1 MNSLKFRFVKTLYFM
16 IKENSTM
23 ASFETHHAILNYN
36 AIFDTGCKRL
46 QSCIKMQPKIGMQP
60 INKLELVK

>member
-1 MNSLKFRFVKTLYFM
+1 
-16 IKENSTM
+16 M